1 MIANPSSCLQRIL
14 ELLQPAFLGGFTLK
28 DWIILLRKNHWQ
40 VDAEFIPRALIAT
53 VGTAFTSFFKT
64 FEDRIRLDNIQE
76 EQWRQPVFILGL
88 GRSGTTHLFN
98 LLSGDRQFCFPT
110 KFDCHNPHT
119 FLTLRKLG
127 LLRLLGCFPVAKR
140 HMDNVETGW
149 LSPSED
155 HLAICILIS
164 SGNRIQ
170 RMFPRTYIPSGG
182 AGNSLSDTGS
192 GHPNFEAA
200 IKSFSRKLVFLH
212 GRRPLFKSP
221 AHTVAIPQ
229 IREAF
234 PDAKFV
240 TIFREPFSQFASSI
254 GMQRSK
260 ASEWSAL
267 QRPVE
272 ISDELR
278 LELISSKLNRY
289 LETRNL
295 IPPGNLVEVRYRDLV
310 SDQAGTLEKIYT
322 GLRLDMPAHF
332 RVASRSNYQRNRHQD
347 LPPEL
352 KNRIREIYKP
362 FVAAGLFNPGEL
374 S

>member
-1 MIANPSSCLQRIL
+1 MIANSYSRLQRIL

-28 DWIILLRKNHWQ
+28 DWIILLGKNHWQ
-40 VDAEFIPRALIAT
+40 VDAEFIPRALVAT
-53 VGTAFTSFFKT
+53 AGTAFTSFFKT

-76 EQWRQPVFILGL
+76 EQWQRPVFILGL

-110 KFDCHNPHT
+110 KFDCHNPHA
-119 FLTLRKLG
+119 FLTLRKFG
-127 LLRLLGCFPVAKR
+127 LLRLLGRLPVAKR

-155 HLAICILIS
+155 QLAICILIS

-170 RMFPRTYIPSGG
+170 RMFPRTYVPPVGD
-182 AGNSLSDTGS
+182 GNSLSDTGS
-192 GHPNFEAA
+192 DHPNFYAA
-200 IKSFSRKLVFLH
+200 ITSFSRKLVFLH

-229 IREAF
+229 IREVF

-254 GMQRSK
+254 GMRRSK

-267 QRPVE
+267 QRPAE

-278 LELISSKLNRY
+278 LELISSKLSRY

-295 IPPGNLVEVRYRDLV
+295 IPPGNLVEIRYRDLV

-322 GLRLDMPAHF
+322 GLHLDMPAHF
-332 RVASRSNYQRNRHQD
+332 RVASRSNYQSNRHPD

-362 FVAAGLFNPGEL
+362 FVTAGLFDPGEL